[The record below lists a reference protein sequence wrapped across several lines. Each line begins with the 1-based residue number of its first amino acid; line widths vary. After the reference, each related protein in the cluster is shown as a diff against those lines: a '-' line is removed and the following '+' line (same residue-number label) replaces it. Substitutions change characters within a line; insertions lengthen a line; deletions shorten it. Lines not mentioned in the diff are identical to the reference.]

1 MENNI
6 EDILNIIKHPK
17 LIQNAKILVFLS
29 ENFDIQKK
37 ILNLLNNE
45 KTNERYFLDAI
56 SKIYSN
62 NTSKKKL
69 ITLFLDENKKSEIK
83 SKLREVTNYRMESNK
98 LYIEFN
104 PIYYREILK
113 IKNTYEILKIYDD
126 DLILFFSKVNVLDSQ
141 EVVVL
146 QKFTVLIDSLI
157 ELRKNSNERLTYIG
171 EFQNQVSE
179 KKQIEKASLILQ
191 NYAKATGNIQML
203 KYLKNIPHYWQT
215 KQDIITLYK
224 KYSYEYFMQFCSN
237 VSSND
242 NDKLAKDFSEKLS
255 YTLE

>member
-126 DLILFFSKVNVLDSQ
+126 DLILFF
-141 EVVVL
+141 
-146 QKFTVLIDSLI
+146 
-157 ELRKNSNERLTYIG
+157 
-171 EFQNQVSE
+171 
-179 KKQIEKASLILQ
+179 
-191 NYAKATGNIQML
+191 
-203 KYLKNIPHYWQT
+203 
-215 KQDIITLYK
+215 
-224 KYSYEYFMQFCSN
+224 
-237 VSSND
+237 
-242 NDKLAKDFSEKLS
+242 
-255 YTLE
+255 

>member
-113 IKNTYEILKIYDD
+113 IKNTYEILKI
-126 DLILFFSKVNVLDSQ
+126 
-141 EVVVL
+141 
-146 QKFTVLIDSLI
+146 
-157 ELRKNSNERLTYIG
+157 
-171 EFQNQVSE
+171 
-179 KKQIEKASLILQ
+179 
-191 NYAKATGNIQML
+191 
-203 KYLKNIPHYWQT
+203 
-215 KQDIITLYK
+215 
-224 KYSYEYFMQFCSN
+224 
-237 VSSND
+237 
-242 NDKLAKDFSEKLS
+242 
-255 YTLE
+255 